1 LRTYQEAVDE
11 LRDMAN
17 HLPQALVG
25 EPITL
30 EYQAVAALLMIHEA
44 ITDLT
49 AEVERIRERL

>member
-1 LRTYQEAVDE
+1 
-11 LRDMAN
+11 MAN

-30 EYQAVAALLMIHEA
+30 EHEAVAALLMIHEA